1 MQAQVEPHFLF
12 NTLASVQYLTET
24 DPRRPTRCSVI

>member
-12 NTLASVQYLTET
+12 NTLGTVQDLAEGKA
-24 DPRRPTRCSVI
+24 PEAAARHGS